1 MIVALLCPGP
11 SLAKTCPPNDKLQLF
26 DAVIAVNRAIL
37 LRPGI
42 EDFVHWHACGDWDT
56 LKAISMAPKLGITT
70 MRDSARITRDGSNGH
85 LYSGLLWIPWEEL
98 PVAPG
103 YSTIAGLALASQL
116 LADVV
121 MVFGDDKQG
130 LLDWDGTAG
139 RERREARWD
148 KERDL
153 QEQAI
158 KKLNLN
164 VQYVREK
171 P

>member
-1 MIVALLCPGP
+1 MIAAILCPGP
-11 SLAKTCPPNDKLQLF
+11 SLAKTCPPDEGLRLF

-56 LKAISMAPKLGITT
+56 LRSISMAPKMGITT
-70 MRDSARITRDGSNGH
+70 MRDSARVTRDGSHGH
-85 LYSGLLWIPWEEL
+85 LYAGLLWLPWEEL

-103 YSTIAGLALASQL
+103 YSTIAALALASRL

-130 LLDWDGTAG
+130 LLDWDGTVG
-139 RERREARWD
+139 RERREARWE

-153 QEQAI
+153 QAQAI
-158 KKLNLN
+158 KKLKLN
-164 VQYVREK
+164 VNYVKEK